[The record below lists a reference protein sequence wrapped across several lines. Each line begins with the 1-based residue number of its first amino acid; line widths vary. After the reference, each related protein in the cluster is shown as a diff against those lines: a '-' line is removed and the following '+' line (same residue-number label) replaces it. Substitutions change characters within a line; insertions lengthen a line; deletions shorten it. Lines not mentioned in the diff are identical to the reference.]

1 MKIDQALIKNCLKG
15 EEKAFYQLYKLSFSI
30 LMSVCLRYFRNQEE
44 ASPVLNQAFLRIT
57 QNLDKYTSETPW
69 DRWIKRIM
77 INTIIN
83 AHKSQQKHKE
93 VFVPTNFDS
102 SHQDFDHFS
111 VNDIVSQIDV
121 DHIKSFIHQ
130 LPDNQK
136 EVFNLYVIDGYTHQ
150 EIAQMMEIPLGTS
163 KWLLAEARK
172 KLKGM
177 ITHSLNSVSYT
188 HLRAHET

>member
-1 MKIDQALIKNCLKG
+1 MKIDRTLIKKCLKG
-15 EEKAFYQLYKLSFSI
+15 DEKAYYQLYTLCFSI
-30 LMSVCLRYFRNQEE
+30 LMSVCVRYYRNKEE

-57 QNLDKYTSETPW
+57 QNLDKYHSEVPW

-77 INTIIN
+77 INSIIN
-83 AHKSQQKHKE
+83 EYKSHKKNKE

-102 SHQDFDHFS
+102 NNEQFDNYS

-130 LPDNQK
+130 LPNNQK
-136 EVFNLYVIDGYTHQ
+136 EVFNLYAIDGYTHQ
-150 EIAQMMEIPLGTS
+150 EISVLMDIPLGTS

-177 ITHSLNSVSYT
+177 ISHSLNINK
-188 HLRAHET
+188 AIAI